1 MSANVKV
8 TVVTTTYN
16 SIDFLHE
23 AIESIRQQ
31 EFQNYEH
38 VVVNDGSTDE
48 TEDYL
53 KQIIDPKVQVF
64 NLPRSGRGVCL
75 NFAISKSK
83 GEYIAI
89 LDSDD
94 ISSSQRLRIQTQV
107 LDHNPHIDCLGSDF
121 VVKKDKLMNSFE
133 EYRLSEITDKNF
145 VKRNPIAHTSV
156 ILRKDI
162 LLKNSNYN
170 ENLEALFDLDLW
182 VRLLISGASIY
193 ELDIALVYKR
203 IHSKQFFERRKR
215 FNYLYNTARLK
226 KRVVD
231 HFSRS
236 LFNYI
241 LIFIIFLY
249 GLLPSRV
256 RSFFN
261 LR

>member
-1 MSANVKV
+1 MAANIKV

-16 SIDFLHE
+16 SMDFLPE

-38 VVVNDGSTDE
+38 IVVNDGSTDE
-48 TEDYL
+48 TEEYL
-53 KQIIDPKVQVF
+53 NQISDAKVQIF

-94 ISSSQRLRIQTQV
+94 ISSPQRLKIQTQV
-107 LDHNPHIDCLGSDF
+107 LDHNPYIDCLSSDF
-121 VVKKDKLMNSFE
+121 VLKKDKLMNSFE
-133 EYRLSEITDKNF
+133 EYSLSEITDKHF
-145 VKRNPIAHTSV
+145 VKRNPISHTTV
-156 ILRKDI
+156 TLRKNI
-162 LLKNSNYN
+162 LLANSNYN
-170 ENLEALFDLDLW
+170 ESLEALFDLDLW

-193 ELDIALVYKR
+193 ELNTALVYKR
-203 IHSKQFFERRKR
+203 LHSKQFFERRKR
-215 FNYLYNTARLK
+215 FNYLFNTAKLK
-226 KRVVD
+226 KKVVD

-256 RSFFN
+256 RNFLD